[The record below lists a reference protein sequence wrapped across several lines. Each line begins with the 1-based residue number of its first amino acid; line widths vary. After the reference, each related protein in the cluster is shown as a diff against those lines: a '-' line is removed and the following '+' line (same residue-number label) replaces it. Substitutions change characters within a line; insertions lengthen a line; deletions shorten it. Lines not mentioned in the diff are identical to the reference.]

1 MGVYG
6 LKVERKAETKLKEA
20 LVIFNITLK
29 GLKLRVLKST

>member
-29 GLKLRVLKST
+29 V